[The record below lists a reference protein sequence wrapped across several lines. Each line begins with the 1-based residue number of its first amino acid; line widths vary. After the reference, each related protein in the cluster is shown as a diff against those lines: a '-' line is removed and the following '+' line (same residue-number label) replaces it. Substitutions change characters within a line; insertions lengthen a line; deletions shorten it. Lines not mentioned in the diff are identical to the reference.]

1 MLLQLEDYG
10 FCAKGEGGPFASSGA
25 IELGGSLPINTGG
38 GHLSEGYI
46 HGMNHIVEGVRQIRG
61 TSTNQVEGAET
72 CLVTNTPLPPGQ
84 RADPAEG
91 RLRWHRPRSAPA
103 RRRRPRHRR
112 VLRGRP
118 PRRARRAGL
127 LVVRRRAAPPAGVL
141 PLVRDLGRRVAR
153 RRRHA
158 ARCTRWTVVDHQ
170 VHPAYP
176 VPYTIVLVDLD
187 DAPGVRL
194 VGHLPGSPDLHDGMP
209 MRVRFDEVADGV
221 VLPQWEPA
229 D

>member
-1 MLLQLEDYG
+1 MSTAHTPLLPVEDDRD
-10 FCAKGEGGPFASSGA
+10 
-25 IELGGSLPINTGG
+25 TGG
-38 GHLSEGYI
+38 FFE
-46 HGMNHIVEGVRQIRG
+46 
-61 TSTNQVEGAET
+61 A
-72 CLVTNTPLPPGQ
+72 
-84 RADPAEG
+84 
-91 RLRWHRPRSAPA
+91 A
-103 RRRRPRHRR
+103 RR
-112 VLRGRP
+112 GE
-118 PRRARRAGL
+118 
-127 LVVRRRAAPPAGVL
+127 LVVRACSACGEVLHVPRAYCRSCGSWDGEWRV
-141 PLVRDLGRRVAR
+141 VGGTGRL
-153 RRRHA
+153 HS
-158 ARCTRWTVVDHQ
+158 WTVVDHQ